1 MATREQ
7 IVVAPK
13 KATLTPKAIIH
24 QNFGNKACYVVEEVK
39 EVHQTECPGL
49 NIPQTGPCL
58 YRCTLQL
65 PELSVI
71 SGTFK
76 KKKDAEQS
84 AAEIAIEKV
93 SLCSNQHVNY

>member
-1 MATREQ
+1 METRENL
-7 IVVAPK
+7 VVSHK
-13 KATLTPKAIIH
+13 KPTLTPKAIIH
-24 QNFGNKACYVVEEVK
+24 QNFGDKACYVVEEVK
-39 EVHQTECPGL
+39 EVPQIECPGL
-49 NIPQTGPCL
+49 SIPQVRPCL

-71 SGTFK
+71 SGTFR

-93 SLCSNQHVNY
+93 SLILISV

>member
-1 MATREQ
+1 METREH
-7 IVVAPK
+7 VVAPK
-13 KATLTPKAIIH
+13 KPTLTPKAIIH
-24 QNFGNKACYVVEEVK
+24 QNFGNRACYVVEEVK
-39 EVHQTECPGL
+39 ELPQTECPGL
-49 NIPQTGPCL
+49 SIPQMGPCL

-71 SGTFK
+71 SGTFR

-93 SLCSNQHVNY
+93 SLSSNHCVNY